1 MRISRGRLEPC
12 NDNFGGI
19 KSIFIFSYLP
29 TVADQLRGRYGVSLI
44 SYPSTRVYKYEVL
57 NASFT
62 ENRGEQLG
70 EWSQSLSATLPIQS
84 VADAVE
90 LEKLIGIELGVI
102 ILNRDGRYR
111 LMGAFNGCNVSQYST
126 ESGGGGSDLNGYTIS
141 IEASERYK
149 SPEVLNFDAS
159 GFADNDIIFLANNFE
174 ARVLADSGIFEARE
188 CLIDL
193 LRELEITNPIAILA
207 NSFNNRVIEDS
218 GEFESKQCLFETL
231 QEINIL

>member
-19 KSIFIFSYLP
+19 KSIFLFSYSP
-29 TVADQLRGRYGVSLI
+29 TVADQLTGRYGVSLI
-44 SYPSTRVYKYEVL
+44 SYPITTIYKYEVL

-90 LEKLIGIELGVI
+90 LEKLIGIEIGVI

-149 SPEVLNFDAS
+149 SPEILNFDAS
-159 GFADNDIIFLANNFE
+159 GFVDSNIIFLANNFE
-174 ARVLADSGIFEARE
+174 VRVLADGGIFEAKE
-188 CLIDL
+188 CLI
-193 LRELEITNPIAILA
+193 
-207 NSFNNRVIEDS
+207 
-218 GEFESKQCLFETL
+218 ETL